1 MYVIILCR
9 ITSASEAQ
17 VPSFHSNINLLYIY
31 LTTSSSYRSIS
42 ADVFAVS
49 ASTQNINENRVHERM
64 VLGSGSEAIRTI
76 STRSSLPSDYNQL

>member
-1 MYVIILCR
+1 MYLLTFIILCR

-17 VPSFHSNINLLYIY
+17 VPSFHSNINVLYIY
-31 LTTSSSYRSIS
+31 LTTSSSYRSI
-42 ADVFAVS
+42 VFAVS